1 MAEEE
6 KEALME
12 PVVVPPGIAPTQFGI
27 IAAPLDRVGA
37 LEERIEKLERLVS
50 ALAGHAS

>member
-1 MAEEE
+1 VAEE

-27 IAAPLDRVGA
+27 MDAPDRVGA
-37 LEERIEKLERLVS
+37 LEERIEKLERLVA
-50 ALAGHAS
+50 ALAGHAG